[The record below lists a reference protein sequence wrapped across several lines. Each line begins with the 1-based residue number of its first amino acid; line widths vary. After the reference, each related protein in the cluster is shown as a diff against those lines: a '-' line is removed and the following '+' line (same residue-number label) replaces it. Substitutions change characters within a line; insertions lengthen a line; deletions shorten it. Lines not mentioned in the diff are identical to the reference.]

1 MTAVHQLAGQLAGQL
16 SPLRAY
22 HLPPRLMGTMP
33 PRSVLTVRQG
43 PFVLEVLD
51 EEPTHYRALA
61 GHLRAS
67 HTVIAPQLTD
77 SHIIELLVR
86 AARQWREPA
95 HPFRRLAVSMLPA
108 LTGFAPAMIEE
119 GLDHRFSQL
128 TTEQLNRL
136 VDAAGDRAAAQGKR
150 LEGPPVV
157 LLVVA
162 GHIPGLVIDDLA
174 ALLLV
179 KSAGVIRPSARDPV
193 IPPLF
198 VQTLAEL
205 DPRVG
210 ELLAV
215 MWWPREA
222 DAISAALGGAVDCV
236 VASGHDSTIATLTR
250 QSSRIIGYGHRR
262 SVALIGA
269 GALADADALAARMAR
284 DVCWYE
290 QRGCLSPHVVYV
302 EDGGSM
308 TPRNFAECVAEAL
321 GNEAVHWTP
330 SAIPLEAGAA
340 ILQLRA
346 ELEFRE
352 LTGAR
357 MLPVRKKRTATGPEC
372 GGGSPHGSL
381 MRGGEEH
388 PRQPPPAGR
397 AGAGKSPRMS
407 ERFVQADLSGG
418 TVLYDPDPAPRPSPG
433 YRTLWVI
440 PAPRL
445 ENALEALLPWRG
457 RIESIG
463 ISLSDKRLADLSP
476 MINRLCPSRVT
487 PIGTMQ
493 EPPLQWRLLEQGLLL
508 QISE

>member
-1 MTAVHQLAGQLAGQL
+1 MTAVHQLTGPL

-33 PRSVLTVRQG
+33 PRSVSTLRQG
-43 PFVLEVLD
+43 ASVLEVLD
-51 EEPTHYRALA
+51 EEPAYYRALA

-67 HTVIAPQLTD
+67 HTLIAPQLTD
-77 SHIIELLVR
+77 HHIIELLVD

-95 HPFRRLAVSMLPA
+95 HPFRRLAASLLPP
-108 LTGFAPAMIEE
+108 LTGYAPAMIEE
-119 GLDHRFSQL
+119 GLDHRLAQL
-128 TTEQLNRL
+128 TPERLGRL
-136 VDAAGDRAAAQGKR
+136 VDDAGNRLAAQGKR
-150 LEGPPVV
+150 LVGPPVV

-162 GHIPGLVIDDLA
+162 GHIPGLVIDDIT

-179 KSAGVIRPSARDPV
+179 KSAGVIRPSVRDPV

-198 VQTLAEL
+198 VRTLAEL

-222 DAISAALGGAVDCV
+222 DAISTVIGGAVDCV
-236 VASGHDSTIATLTR
+236 VASGQDSTIATLTR
-250 QSSRIIGYGHRR
+250 QTSRIIGYGHRR

-269 GALADADALAARMAR
+269 DTLTDADALAACMAR

-302 EDGGSM
+302 EEGGSM
-308 TPRNFAECVAEAL
+308 TPRNFAQHVAEAL
-321 GNEAVHWTP
+321 GSKAVHWTP

-340 ILQLRA
+340 ILQLRG

-352 LTGAR
+352 STGAQ
-357 MLPVRKKRTATGPEC
+357 MLPIRKNRMAMKE
-372 GGGSPHGSL
+372 S
-381 MRGGEEH
+381 GEEEH
-388 PRQPPPAGR
+388 LLPDW
-397 AGAGKSPRMS
+397 S
-407 ERFVQADLSGG
+407 ERIVRADLSGG

-433 YRTLWVI
+433 YRTLWVL

-445 ENALEALLPWRG
+445 EDALEALSPWRS

-463 ISLSDKRLADLSP
+463 ISLSDERLANLSP
-476 MINRLCPSRVT
+476 LINRLGPSRVT

-508 QISE
+508 QLAE

>member
-1 MTAVHQLAGQLAGQL
+1 MTAVNQLTGQLAGQR

-33 PRSVLTVRQG
+33 PRSVLTVQEG
-43 PFVLEVLD
+43 ASVLEVLD
-51 EEPTHYRALA
+51 EEPAYYRALA

-67 HTVIAPQLTD
+67 HTLIAPQLTD
-77 SHIIELLVR
+77 NYIIELLVH
-86 AARQWREPA
+86 AARRWREPA
-95 HPFRRLAVSMLPA
+95 HPFRRLAVSVLPA
-108 LTGFAPAMIEE
+108 LTGYAPAMIEE
-119 GLDHRFSQL
+119 GLDHRLAQL
-128 TTEQLNRL
+128 TPERLGRL
-136 VDAAGDRAAAQGKR
+136 VDDAGDRLAAQGKR

-198 VQTLAEL
+198 VRTLAEL

-215 MWWPREA
+215 MWWPRET
-222 DAISAALGGAVDCV
+222 DAISTALGGAVDSV
-236 VASGHDSTIATLTR
+236 VASGHDATIAALT
-250 QSSRIIGYGHRR
+250 QQTCRIIGYGHRR

-269 GALADADALAARMAR
+269 DALTDADALAACMAR
-284 DVCWYE
+284 DVSWYE

-302 EDGGSM
+302 EEGGSI
-308 TPRNFAECVAEAL
+308 TPRNFAEHVAEAL
-321 GNEAVHWTP
+321 GNEAVHWAP

-340 ILQLRA
+340 ILHLRT

-352 LTGAR
+352 STGAQ
-357 MLPVRKKRTATGPEC
+357 MLPIRKKRTAM
-372 GGGSPHGSL
+372 GGS
-381 MRGGEEH
+381 GGEEH
-388 PRQPPPAGR
+388 LLPEL
-397 AGAGKSPRMS
+397 S
-407 ERFVQADLSGG
+407 ERFVRADLSGG
-418 TVLYDPDPAPRPSPG
+418 AVLYDPDPAPRPSPG
-433 YRTLWVI
+433 YRTLWVK

-445 ENALEALLPWRG
+445 EDALEALSPWRG
-457 RIESIG
+457 RIESFG
-463 ISLSDKRLADLSP
+463 ISLSDERLADLSP
-476 MINRLCPSRVT
+476 LIDRLGPSRVT

-508 QISE
+508 RLSE